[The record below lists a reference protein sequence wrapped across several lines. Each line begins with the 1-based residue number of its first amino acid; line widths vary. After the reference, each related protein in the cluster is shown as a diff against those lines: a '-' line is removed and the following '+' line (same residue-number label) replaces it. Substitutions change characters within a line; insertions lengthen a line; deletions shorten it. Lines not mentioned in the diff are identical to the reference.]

1 MRMRAVLGLAA
12 RELRGRWLSW
22 AVLVLLVALAGGV
35 VLTAVAGARRTDS
48 AYARFLA
55 AYKASDAL
63 VGPADYGTGGYDDAL
78 GSLPGVSALAALV
91 RLHALALRDRG

>member
-1 MRMRAVLGLAA
+1 MRAVLGLAA

-48 AYARFLA
+48 AYRRFLA
-55 AYKASDAL
+55 AYQASDVL
-63 VGPADYGTGGYDDAL
+63 VGPAEYGIGGYDDAL
-78 GSLPGVSALAALV
+78 A
-91 RLHALALRDRG
+91 DRKSVV